1 MKRLVSLVIAL
12 LSFSR
17 TVAVAGAEVEIEPA
31 MPVLRMYVAAVAA
44 NDCSLVWRLTSSEA
58 KSHGEAPEQ
67 YRELVCRIIARMQ
80 ATHVQEQLAE
90 PIAHLTDGPRHAVFV
105 PSKRVSR
112 AFGVAPVTELM
123 YIVYSNDDGV
133 TWEVLDLGCVDQRW
147 VRAVFPAYRGDPPLP
162 ADRARALEFLP

>member
-1 MKRLVSLVIAL
+1 MTRLAPLVIAL

-17 TVAVAGAEVEIEPA
+17 AAAGVDVDPA

-58 KSHGEAPEQ
+58 KSHGDAPEQ
-67 YRELVCRIIARMQ
+67 YRDLICRIIAKMQ
-80 ATHVQEQLAE
+80 ATGVQEQLAE
-90 PIAHLTDGPRHAVFV
+90 PIAHLTDGRRHAVFV
-105 PSKRVSR
+105 PSRRVSQ
-112 AFGVAPVTELM
+112 AFGSAPVTELM

-133 TWEVLDLGCVDQRW
+133 TWEILDLDCVDQRW

-162 ADRARALEFLP
+162 VDRAAALEFLPWQ